1 MTRLKKLRLKQIFLL
16 VIAIL
21 LVLFTYTRSIKMVDK
36 KIVSKKTQQKIEQ
49 NLLVENNN
57 EDKFYDIS
65 YSNIDLN
72 GNRFIISSK
81 EATTSKEQLEL
92 VKMKLVEAK
101 FYFKDGTVLNIN
113 SDEGVYNN
121 QSLDIEFSDNI
132 KAVYNESILFAQKAN
147 FSNSKNYLNIT
158 ENVVVKDPRGEV
170 LADKIF
176 FDLKNKTLDI
186 ESFKNNKVN
195 ANIDLKWK
203 KTLEY

>member
-1 MTRLKKLRLKQIFLL
+1 MTRLKRLRLLQICLL
-16 VIAIL
+16 VIAVF
-21 LVLFTYTRSIKMVDK
+21 LVLFTYTRSTNNDDEE
-36 KIVSKKTQQKIEQ
+36 IVSKKTQQKIEQ
-49 NLLVENNN
+49 NLLVENSN

-72 GNRFIISSK
+72 GNRFIINSK
-81 EATTSKEQLEL
+81 EAITNKEQFEL

-113 SDEGVYNN
+113 SDKGIYNN
-121 QSLDIEFSDNI
+121 QSLDIEFNDNI
-132 KAVYNESILFAQKAN
+132 KAIYQDSILFAQKAK

-176 FDLKNKTLDI
+176 FDLKNKTLNI

-195 ANIDLKWK
+195 ANIKIR
-203 KTLEY
+203 

>member
-195 ANIDLKWK
+195 ANIDLK
-203 KTLEY
+203 

>member
-1 MTRLKKLRLKQIFLL
+1 MVLNKIMTRLKRLRLLQICLL
-16 VIAIL
+16 VIAVF
-21 LVLFTYTRSIKMVDK
+21 LVLFTYTRSTNNDDEE
-36 KIVSKKTQQKIEQ
+36 IVSKKTQQKIEQ
-49 NLLVENNN
+49 NLLVENSN

-72 GNRFIISSK
+72 GNRFIINSK
-81 EATTSKEQLEL
+81 EAITNKEQFEL

-113 SDEGVYNN
+113 SDKGIYNN
-121 QSLDIEFSDNI
+121 QSLDIEFNDNI
-132 KAVYNESILFAQKAN
+132 KAIYQDSILFAQKAK

-176 FDLKNKTLDI
+176 FDLKNKTLNI

-195 ANIDLKWK
+195 ANIKIR
-203 KTLEY
+203 

>member
-49 NLLVENNN
+49 NLLVETNN

-195 ANIDLKWK
+195 ANIDLK
-203 KTLEY
+203 

>member
-16 VIAIL
+16 VIAVF
-21 LVLFTYTRSIKMVDK
+21 LVLFTYTRSTNNDDEE
-36 KIVSKKTQQKIEQ
+36 IVSKKTQQKIEQ
-49 NLLVENNN
+49 NLLIENNN

-65 YSNIDLN
+65 YSNVDLN

-113 SDEGVYNN
+113 SDKGVYNN
-121 QSLDIEFSDNI
+121 QSLDIEFNENI

-195 ANIDLKWK
+195 ANVDLK
-203 KTLEY
+203 